1 MDNLL
6 LPGIIVGSILV
17 IGTALKYKNNYKNML
32 DAVNPSL
39 SHRVGDTYFG
49 GRKTKHRRDKK
60 HRKSNKSR
68 RK

>member
-6 LPGIIVGSILV
+6 LPGIIVGAILV
-17 IGTALKYKNNYKNML
+17 IGGALKYNNNYKNIL
-32 DAVNPSL
+32 DSVNPSL

-49 GRKTKHRRDKK
+49 GKKTMYRRYRKG
-60 HRKSNKSR
+60 NKSR

>member
-6 LPGIIVGSILV
+6 LPGIIIGAVIVVGAS
-17 IGTALKYKNNYKNML
+17 LKYNNNYKNIL
-32 DAVNPSL
+32 DYANPSL

-49 GRKTKHRRDKK
+49 GRKTKHRRHKK
-60 HRKSNKSR
+60 YKGNKSR

>member
-6 LPGIIVGSILV
+6 LPGIIVGAV
-17 IGTALKYKNNYKNML
+17 IVVVGALKYDNNYKNIL
-32 DAVNPSL
+32 DHLNPSL

-60 HRKSNKSR
+60 RNKSR